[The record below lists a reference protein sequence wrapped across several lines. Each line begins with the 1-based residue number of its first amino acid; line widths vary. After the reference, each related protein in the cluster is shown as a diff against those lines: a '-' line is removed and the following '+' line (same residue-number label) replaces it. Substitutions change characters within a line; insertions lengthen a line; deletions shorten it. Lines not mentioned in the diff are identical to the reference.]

1 MNHREASAANVLG
14 ARVGV
19 LGGGQLGRML
29 GLAGRA
35 LGLELVFLDP
45 SPDSPARAVGELI
58 VSSYEGAAA
67 LARFADTRVVTFEF
81 ENVPVAAV
89 QALEGSGQVF
99 PGSRALEVAQDRWH
113 EKTCFR
119 SLGIATPA
127 FEAVGTWP
135 ELAAAL
141 KRVGLPAVLKTRR
154 FGYDG
159 KGQAVLRTEADAHAA
174 FQRLSGAPL
183 ILEGFVPFERE
194 LSIIAV
200 RSSEGEVACYP
211 LVQNHHQG
219 GILQK
224 TLAPAPAVSAELQ
237 RVARQHIEKLLSH
250 LEYVGVLAL
259 ELFQLGDSLLANEI
273 APRVHNTGHWTI
285 EGARTSQF
293 ENHLR
298 AILGLPLGATDAIAP
313 CAMLNLIGAA
323 PDARA
328 LLAVPDAHL
337 HWYGKE
343 PRPGRKVGH
352 VTVLAPD
359 AATLAERVSQLERI
373 LASGS
378 GTP

>member
-1 MNHREASAANVLG
+1 MNDREARASAVLG
-14 ARVGV
+14 ARIGV

-35 LGLELVFLDP
+35 MGLQLSFLDP
-45 SPDSPARAVGELI
+45 SADSPAAAVGPLD
-58 VSSYEGAAA
+58 VSDYTDAEALER
-67 LARFADTRVVTFEF
+67 LARADVVTFEF

-89 QALEGSGQVF
+89 AALEARAKVF
-99 PGSRALEVAQDRWH
+99 PGSRALEVAQDRLH

-141 KRVGLPAVLKTRR
+141 GRIGLPAVLKTRR

-159 KGQAVLRTEADAHAA
+159 KGQAVLRTEDDARAA
-174 FQRLSGAPL
+174 FERLGGAPL
-183 ILEGFVPFERE
+183 ILEGFVAFQRE
-194 LSIIAV
+194 LSMIAV
-200 RSSEGEVACYP
+200 RSSQGEVACYP
-211 LVQNHHQG
+211 LVENHHSA
-219 GILQK
+219 GILRK
-224 TLAPAPAVSAELQ
+224 TIAPAPGVTEELQ
-237 RVARQHIEKLLSH
+237 RAANQHIEKLLAH
-250 LEYVGVLAL
+250 LDYVGVLAL
-259 ELFQLGDSLLANEI
+259 ELFQVDDSLVANEI

-323 PDARA
+323 PDATA
-328 LLAVPDAHL
+328 VFGVPDAHL

-343 PRPGRKVGH
+343 PRAGRKVGH
-352 VTVLAPD
+352 ITVRAPD
-359 AATLAERVSQLERI
+359 TATLQTRVAQLEAI
-373 LASGS
+373 ISA
-378 GTP
+378 